1 MTFRAFDSND
11 ELESY
16 ISSPLIGSG
25 PDYDQVC
32 FGFKVIE
39 NDSKNKYE
47 LELFFNDLRPR
58 WLETIPSQKE
68 PYYNAYVEQ

>member
-11 ELESY
+11 ELEAY

-25 PDYDQVC
+25 PEFDQVC

-47 LELFFNDLRPR
+47 LELFFND
-58 WLETIPSQKE
+58 
-68 PYYNAYVEQ
+68 